1 MMKIKRVYD
10 TPESEDGLRVLVDR
24 LWPRGLSKE
33 QARVDWWVK
42 EIAPS
47 DELRRFFGHD
57 PARWPEFRARYLREL
72 ETKGPL
78 LAEIADRA
86 RQQTVTLLYAA
97 RDDLHNNALVLR
109 ELLGEKESIIESD
122 LPKRRFVDAKKQ
134 AKE

>member
-10 TPESEDGLRVLVDR
+10 TPEFQDGLRVLVDR

-33 QARVDWWVK
+33 QAQVDWWVK
-42 EIAPS
+42 EVAPS
-47 DELRRFFGHD
+47 DELRRWFGHD

-78 LAEIADRA
+78 LAELAERA
-86 RQQTVTLLYAA
+86 RQETVTLLYAA

-109 ELLGEKESIIESD
+109 ELLGEKESII
-122 LPKRRFVDAKKQ
+122 
-134 AKE
+134 